1 MVERKRRVSVYEEAT
16 GFRLG
21 ARLLVPYPGPPWGQ
35 GCARDQGLTL
45 VQFSAQ
51 LKPFF
56 LWDTLGGVGQ
66 QVTERLNLS

>member
-1 MVERKRRVSVYEEAT
+1 MRRQQAFALALVCLSPTLGHLGGKEVY
-16 GFRLG
+16 
-21 ARLLVPYPGPPWGQ
+21 